1 MEAKRTRGSRP
12 CSSFLLCVVL
22 VVCFASRAFAAP
34 VIVDPDRAKERSL
47 RAGRDPIEG
56 YWGVYHNWY
65 PVWGASRSYRVAIV
79 RNDFGVF
86 PKARYLGVVMCKK
99 PGCTRGEVRFLF
111 TPTSGGEGRYDAVF
125 RTGSGDV
132 RGYAHLAAK
141 QTGEPDSVID
151 MRALKMKGHSL
162 TNYIVRIE
170 GM

>member
-1 MEAKRTRGSRP
+1 MEPTGTKSVRNRAS
-12 CSSFLLCVVL
+12 LLICFVL
-22 VVCFASRAFAAP
+22 IACFASRVFAAP

-47 RAGRDPIEG
+47 RVGRDPIEG

-65 PVWGASRSYRVAIV
+65 PVSGASRSYRVAIV

-86 PKARYLGVVMCKK
+86 PKARYLGVVMCEK

-111 TPTSGGEGRYDAVF
+111 TPSPGGEGRYDTVF

-132 RGYAHLAAK
+132 RGYARLAAK